1 MKSMNNTL
9 RIILASTMIVAMVA
23 FAAFLEGSRSI
34 LKIVFVFIL
43 LLVVSAVAVFYIKI
57 KDKMGLRNKQK
68 KLIKLLNGR
77 TVEDVLA
84 AAPYAYGHFQGD
96 DGYRIWDKR
105 SEKNEFAAFASST
118 LDAELWIVGKYVSE
132 NKNS

>member
-9 RIILASTMIVAMVA
+9 RIVLAITMIVGIVA
-23 FAAFLEGSRSI
+23 LAAFLEGPGSI

-43 LLVVSAVAVFYIKI
+43 LLIVSAIAVFYMKI
-57 KDKMGLRNKQK
+57 KDKAGLQNKQK
-68 KLIKLLNGR
+68 RLNNLLNGR

-84 AAPYAYGHFQGD
+84 EAPYAYGHFQGD

-105 SEKNEFAAFASST
+105 TKDNDFVAFVGSA
-118 LDAELWIVGKYVSE
+118 LDAELWIVEKYLFESKE
-132 NKNS
+132 M